1 MENIP
6 FKRHVLCQMQQLE
19 EETIDQFMCWV
30 HQQAIS
36 CEFASLDENGHDEI
50 IKKWRVLCI
59 RCKFL
64 ENSSGA
70 TLVIQ

>member
-19 EETIDQFMCWV
+19 EETIGQFVCWV

-36 CEFASLDENGHDEI
+36 CEFGSLDENGHDEI
-50 IKKWRVLCI
+50 IK
-59 RCKFL
+59 
-64 ENSSGA
+64 SSVY
-70 TLVIQ
+70 TR